1 MKFKRLV
8 AVLIGM
14 VMTVESVP
22 AFVFAKEID
31 PAATGVIA
39 AEEEE
44 QGDKEETEATVSETT
59 AKKEKAAPETGDKKD
74 EGSKEKTPSASE
86 SSKET
91 ETQKEEPALAETK
104 EEAGKEDKEPAQTE
118 EKEPAQTEAKEPAET
133 ESEDEPVITEV
144 ETPSGNEDEDPAET
158 EGTAETKPEK
168 QDEPD
173 VKAGEIIREMTKVPI
188 GTHTSSKTTDDNAL
202 EGYFRKQTEA
212 KLGRKRA
219 LMRNSTTVGS
229 RLTGNNKIAYD
240 ALKTKVALV
249 ANGTLTSTL
258 LEVPIADFGLGWEK
272 QSWSAADLGVSSLI
286 WTNPEDGKKYI
297 NPEASNAFRANHEI
311 KISIQAV
318 DDALLADCPFEM
330 YWFDKTKGVKL
341 YGYSLGVQNVNG
353 EFRLS
358 VIAGPTAYFVVSK
371 NYAKETYVTD
381 TTKLTRVNT
390 AVNNAAKIVSDA
402 TGKTDYQKLNFYY
415 QKICS
420 LVYYDTSAAGTGS
433 TNYGDPW
440 QLISVFDGNAKTNVV
455 CEGYAKAFM
464 YLCELTAFS
473 GDISCITATGDI
485 TGGGHMWN
493 IVNMDD
499 GKNYIVDV
507 TNIDGRG
514 NATEKYYKAL
524 FLAGYAAKLTNGYY
538 FTIDSFIYDDEC
550 LETYT
555 SAQLAINSQ
564 NYYIQRSVTVTQNA
578 NGTTSVDKT
587 SAYPDDVVTVNCSPA
602 KGYEV
607 DTIKV
612 NGSAIVGN
620 TFRMKGVPAKV
631 EATYR
636 LKTYKVSVNTT
647 EGGNVTASPT
657 SGNAGQKITLTVT
670 PDKGYA
676 LDKITTNGTELSGT
690 SFTLADD
697 DITVTASFKKI
708 PYAVTVN
715 AGAHGTATAD
725 VATAGVGETVTLI
738 LTPDEGYYAKTI
750 TVNGSPVIGNTF
762 TMLPEKVTVQVIF
775 DLITQA
781 QVGDVL
787 TDGVYNYKVTN
798 NAINGT
804 GTVAFVGVVNPVA
817 AVSIPA
823 VAVLKGIPYKVTKI
837 SSLAFNKDA
846 TVTSVYIGANV
857 TVIESKAFVGCPK
870 LVKINGGLR
879 LKTIGNMAI
888 INCPKLSSFIIT
900 SAVLSKIGTYAF
912 YGDKSLKTVYINKTT
927 KLTKKGVKKSL
938 KGSSVKTVKVKKS
951 KVKKYKKYFTKKNA
965 GRKVKVK
972 K

>member
-74 EGSKEKTPSASE
+74 ESSKDKAPSASE
-86 SSKET
+86 SKEEA
-91 ETQKEEPALAETK
+91 ETKKEEPAPAETK
-104 EEAGKEDKEPAQTE
+104 AEAGKEDKEPAQTE
-118 EKEPAQTEAKEPAET
+118 EKEPAQTEAEEPAET
-133 ESEDEPVITEV
+133 EEKDEPVITEA
-144 ETPSGNEDEDPAET
+144 EPASGDEDEEPAET
-158 EGTAETKPEK
+158 EGAAETKPEK

-173 VKAGEIIREMTKVPI
+173 VKAGEIIREYTNTPI

-202 EGYFRKQTEA
+202 EGYFKKQTEA
-212 KLGRKRA
+212 RLGRKRA

-229 RLTGNNKIAYD
+229 RLTGNDKIAYD
-240 ALKTKVALV
+240 ALKAKVALV
-249 ANGTLTSTL
+249 ANGTLTSTK
-258 LEVPIADFGLGWEK
+258 LEIPMADFGLGWEN
-272 QSWSAADLGVSSLI
+272 QSWTAEDLGVSTLL
-286 WTNPEDGKKYI
+286 WTNPADGVTYI
-297 NPEASNAFRANHEI
+297 DPNVSLAFRDSHKI
-311 KISIQAV
+311 TISIPAV
-318 DDALLADCPFEM
+318 DDALLADCPYEM

-341 YGYSLGVQNVNG
+341 YGYSLGVKKVSGVN
-353 EFRLS
+353 RLF
-358 VIAGPTAYFVVSK
+358 ITGGPTAWFVVSGS
-371 NYAKETYVTD
+371 YAKDTYTID

-390 AVNNAAKIVSDA
+390 AVKNAAKIVSDA

-420 LVYYDTSAAGTGS
+420 LVYYDTSAAGTGN
-433 TNYGDPW
+433 TKYGDPW
-440 QLISVFDGNAKTNVV
+440 QLISVFDGNSSTNVV

-464 YLCELTAFS
+464 YLCELSVFS
-473 GDISCITATGDI
+473 SDISCITATGDI
-485 TGGGHMWN
+485 SGGGHMWN
-493 IVNMDD
+493 VVRMDD

-524 FLAGYAAKLTNGYY
+524 FLGGYAAKVTNGYY
-538 FTIDSFIYDDEC
+538 FTIDTFIYDEEC

-555 SAQLAINSQ
+555 AEQLAINNQ
-564 NYYIQRSVTVTQNA
+564 NYYIQRSVTVTQKA

-587 SAYPDDVVTVNCSPA
+587 SAYPDDVVTVTCTPA

-612 NGSAIVGN
+612 NGNAIVGN

-631 EATYR
+631 EATYK

-647 EGGNVTASPT
+647 EGGTVTASPT

-670 PDKGYA
+670 PDKGYQ
-676 LDKITTNGTELSGT
+676 LDKITKNGTVLSGT
-690 SFTLADD
+690 SFTLEEDD
-697 DITVTASFKKI
+697 VTVSASFKKI
-708 PYAVTVN
+708 PYSITVN
-715 AGAHGTATAD
+715 AGAHGTATTD
-725 VATAGVGETVTLI
+725 VATAGVGDTVTLI

-750 TVNGSPVIGNTF
+750 TVNGNPVIGNTF
-762 TMLPEKVTVQVIF
+762 TMLPEKVTVKVVF
-775 DLITQA
+775 DLIAQA

-798 NAINGT
+798 NAMNGT
-804 GTVAFVGVVNPVA
+804 GTVAFVGVVNPIA

-837 SSLAFNKDA
+837 STLAFNKDA
-846 TVTSVYIGANV
+846 TVTTVYIGANV

-879 LKTIGNMAI
+879 LKTIGNMAV